1 MSTSIDSK
9 VVEMKFDNK
18 DFESNVKNTIST
30 LDKLK
35 DKLKFKGAESGLTSL
50 QKVSNKI
57 DFSGVSNGLDIA
69 SVKFSA
75 FQVAGITAI
84 SNITNSLLGLGKN
97 LINTF
102 AIEPRTQGFDE
113 YELKMG
119 SVQNIMNSTGASVEE
134 VGRYL
139 DELNTYADKTI
150 YSFSDMTSS
159 IGKFTNAGVS
169 LDKAVAA
176 IQGISNEA
184 AASGASAN
192 EASRAMYNF
201 AQALSQGS
209 VKLIDWKSIEYAN
222 MATSEFKNQLIQTA
236 VEMGTL
242 VKQNGKYISTTKDA
256 TGHTSDAFT
265 ATSMFNESLSSQW
278 LTTDVLVTTLGK
290 YADETTDI
298 GKKAFASAKDVK
310 TFSMMWDT
318 LKESAGSG
326 WAETFE
332 LIFGNFEEAKTL
344 WTGLT
349 NVFGAVIDKIST
361 ARNTLVKG
369 VMQGSWGQFVD
380 KITAAG
386 ISLDTFKGKLT
397 EIANAHGI
405 DMNSL
410 IAKYGSF
417 ESALA
422 RCDNA
427 GALASETLKS
437 LVNASKAAGNSQD
450 QFTKKL
456 KAFQNTVGKIWNSD
470 LKTGEDRYKALA
482 DAGYDY
488 SKVQGLVNKTVK
500 GHSLTLEDLSDE
512 QLKSIGYTQEEID
525 KLRVFSDEAQKSGS
539 AISRLMS
546 SLSSRDGRDLIF
558 NQTDGIVMNF
568 VNSLLKLAEI
578 GQKAFERMF
587 QPINASQIIDVL
599 SDIQQA
605 TAWVFNYLDAH
616 SKAMTNTLAG
626 LLAPLKLITSILSGA
641 FKVAIKLAAKIIGKA
656 DGTIF
661 DLTGSVGDA
670 IASFTNWIT
679 SAKIL
684 GRVFDGIYTVL
695 SHFIDG
701 VSAVISTIKKFVGSI
716 TIVKN
721 FKKVLDTFKPTL
733 EILKKLIEN
742 LTDGTIG
749 FKDAAKKSMESV
761 SKWYESCK
769 PLKVLFGDLG
779 DKISNAIEPLKQFIE
794 QLIPFD
800 DIEKK
805 VNNAKEAI
813 SGFIDD
819 LFGTADTS
827 KGKKTVK
834 QAVDEIVGYARNYL
848 LSLPSIDF
856 GQLFQ
861 NGLDTLV
868 KVKDRFF
875 ETMTGLKTDAQRTGN
890 VLTDFIQGI
899 NWKPLLSMAG
909 AIGALVVIKKFSDNL
924 NALSKTI
931 ASVTKPFSTFDPLV
945 QALSKTV
952 LSFKS
957 LLGGV
962 KFAVV
967 AQGILNLALA
977 IGVMAIAIKLI
988 GDMPLSSL
996 AAATAALGTLIIAIG
1011 VVAAIASRVATPA
1024 NAMAFASMGAMF
1036 AAFGIMIGIIA
1047 GAIGILSSIDSA
1059 GAKQAI
1065 DALGEVIGGL
1075 SGIVAVIL
1083 ALTKV
1088 GGDGEALAKAGS
1100 MFVKLGVALLLM
1112 SAALAIV
1119 GTMNEAQ
1126 VSQGREAIAAMGL
1139 LIIALVAISSK
1150 MPISKA
1156 KAIGKM
1162 FKALGVSLILMAA
1175 AVKLFGSMDRND
1187 MDQGLVAVTALGL
1200 LLGAIVGVISSNAA
1214 AMTGVAA
1221 SILAITFS
1229 IGLMVG
1235 ISKLA
1240 AKLKPEEFKA
1250 GAKAIAIFGGMMGLL
1265 VTLVSRYG
1273 GTNAIK
1279 IGGTVAALSIGIAA
1293 LVAVAILCGYVDIG
1307 QLGKGVIAV
1316 GILGLVFAAIM
1327 KACNGMN
1334 ENALMGAEKS
1344 IVAMAVVIA
1353 AMTVCAIALGMM
1365 DTAKCA
1371 QGVIAVGAM
1380 GLVFAAMIK
1389 ACEGLQN
1396 VKFTNV
1402 LATVLLL
1409 TTVVVAMAGVIW
1421 AMSALKV
1428 ENALPNAAGL
1438 GVLLLAFAASIK
1450 ILSTING
1457 DLKVSGK
1464 NLAEMLAITAG
1475 LGAVLI
1481 AMSAFKT
1488 NGAIENAIAVGVL
1501 LNAFAASIKI
1511 LSTIKSDLSVSSTS
1525 LGLMLLVTLGLAEI
1539 FRVMSDVNPESA
1551 IPNAIAVGVLLNAF
1565 AASIKILSTING
1577 MISIS
1582 IPALVAMGAACVI
1595 LAVVLSVMSALNVQG
1610 AIPNAI
1616 ALSVL
1621 LLAFSAA
1628 TAILAAI
1635 GPAAEFAVAGAGAMD
1650 AVIAIVAALLVSLGA
1665 LTTNFPQLQQWL
1677 NTGIPVLKQI
1687 GEGLG
1692 EALGSF
1698 VGGAL
1703 ESLSDHLPNI
1713 ATNLSNFFVN
1723 LDPVFTKIKQ
1733 LSGMDFSGVA
1743 SLAKALLTLT
1753 AADLLQ
1759 GISNIGDFFT
1769 GSSPAERMGQY
1780 ADALV
1785 TFSDKAAGIN
1795 VVGMANGAMAAP
1807 ILKKVIDA
1815 MPTEGGLN
1823 GLIFGSQSEG
1833 ISNMSKSL
1841 PKIANA
1847 AVAFGKAS
1855 ANIDIEAIQN
1865 GVKGVK
1871 AISKIMGM
1879 DFPTEGGLAGV
1890 LLGSKS
1896 EGIGNMSDKLV
1907 PLGKAAKAFGDATAK
1922 IVTDGVPGAIS
1933 VLSKIAKVTAND
1945 NMKTLQ
1951 SEFSTAGLKTKF
1963 ENLGSAAANFATM
1976 TAGKD
1981 YGACSAAI
1989 GALKGISSFMKGL
2002 TDFNG
2007 DNVTGFVTSVGELA
2021 KTNVSGLVA
2030 AFRNAG
2036 PVVAAAGMGLM
2047 QQLAVGI
2054 RAGSGIATSAI
2065 TAVVQSMKTCVAVAA
2080 SGFGKSGTAA
2090 IQVFAAGIRS
2100 SSSAPIAAVK
2110 QVVTSVKTAAN
2121 SVGSSFTSV
2130 GSKLMSKLASG
2141 IKSNASKAKTAASSA
2156 LKGVASTLRSYYDG
2170 FHSAGAWCALGLAR
2184 GIKSKNSA
2192 VTKAARS
2199 IARAAVEAA
2208 NKEAGVGSPAKKF
2221 ITIGKW
2227 CVLGLA
2233 VGFKKNTK
2241 IAQKAGGDLSKAVVQ
2256 TAQDTMDLLNDYSN
2270 FKMGYASITPVV
2282 DSKNFGRYTGSLD
2295 LSVNNI
2301 GRVIAEPIK
2310 SNATLMT
2317 ETQKAI
2323 EASNTQVLN
2332 AINELNSN
2340 LGGYTDAV
2348 ANSETAM
2355 YVDGKKLASSIA
2367 KPMNQQLGVLSR
2379 RGVLA

>member
-1 MSTSIDSK
+1 MSNSIDSK
-9 VVEMKFDNK
+9 VVEMKFDNR
-18 DFESNVKNTIST
+18 DFEANVKNTMST

-35 DKLKFKGAESGLTSL
+35 DKLKFKGAEAGLTSI
-50 QKVSNKI
+50 QKASDKI

-75 FQVAGITAI
+75 LQVAGITAI
-84 SNITNSLLGLGKN
+84 SNITNSLLGLGTN
-97 LINTF
+97 IINTF
-102 AIEPRTQGFDE
+102 AIQPRTQGFEE

-119 SVQNIMNSTGASVEE
+119 SVQNIMNATGASVEE
-134 VGRYL
+134 VGSYL

-150 YSFSDMTSS
+150 YSFSDMTSN
-159 IGKFTNAGVS
+159 IGKFTNAGVG

-184 AASGASAN
+184 AASDANAN

-209 VKLIDWKSIEYAN
+209 VKLIDWKSIENAN
-222 MATSEFKNQLIQTA
+222 MATVEFKNQLIQTA
-236 VEMGTL
+236 LEMGTL
-242 VKQNGKYISTTKDA
+242 VEQNGKYISTTTDA
-256 TGHTSDAFT
+256 TGHVSDAFD
-265 ATSMFNESLSSQW
+265 ATSMFNDSLSSQW
-278 LTTDVLVTTLGK
+278 MTTDVLVTTLGR

-298 GKKAFASAKDVK
+298 GKKAFAAAKDVK

-326 WAETFE
+326 WAQTFE

-349 NVFGAVIDKIST
+349 DVFSGVIDKIST

-386 ISLDTFKGKLT
+386 ISLDSFKSKLT
-397 EIANAHGI
+397 EIASTHGI
-405 DMNSL
+405 DLNSL
-410 IAKYGSF
+410 IEKYGSF
-417 ESALA
+417 EAALS

-427 GALASETLKS
+427 GALVSETLKN
-437 LVNASKAAGNSQD
+437 LVDASKAAGASQED
-450 QFTKKL
+450 YTQKL
-456 KAFQNTVGKIWNSD
+456 KSFQDTVGQVWNSD
-470 LKTGEDRYKALA
+470 LKTSEERYQALT

-488 SKVQGLVNKTVK
+488 SKVQDLVNKTVK
-500 GHSLTLEDLSDE
+500 GHALTLESLSDE

-546 SLSSRDGRDLIF
+546 SLGSRGGRDLIF
-558 NQTDGIVMNF
+558 NQQDGIIMNF

-599 SDIQQA
+599 RDIQQA

-616 SKAMTNTLAG
+616 SEAMSNTLAG
-626 LLAPLKLITSILSGA
+626 LLAPLKLISSILSGT
-641 FKVAIKLAAKIIGKA
+641 FTVALKLAAKIIGKA

-661 DLTGSVGDA
+661 DLTGSVGNA
-670 IASFTNWIT
+670 IAEFTNFIT
-679 SAKIL
+679 SAKVL
-684 GRVFDGIYTVL
+684 GRVFDSVYFIL
-695 SHFIDG
+695 SNFIDV
-701 VSAVISTIKKFVGSI
+701 VSAIISNIKNFVGSTI
-716 TIVKN
+716 IVKN
-721 FKKVLDTFKPTL
+721 FKKVFDSFKPTL
-733 EILKKLIEN
+733 TVIKKLIDN
-742 LTDGTIG
+742 VADGTLSL
-749 FKDAAKKSMESV
+749 KEAAKRASQAV
-761 SKWYESCK
+761 DKWYDSCK
-769 PLKVLFGDLG
+769 PLKTFFSGLG
-779 DKISNAIEPLKQFIE
+779 GSISDVIEPLKNFME

-800 DIEKK
+800 DIDEKVK
-805 VNNAKEAI
+805 KAKESL
-813 SGFIDD
+813 SGLLDD
-819 LFGTADTS
+819 LFGKSDSS

-834 QAVDEIVGYARNYL
+834 QAIDEVATYAKDYIAGL
-848 LSLPSIDF
+848 APIDF

-861 NGLDTLV
+861 NGLDTLA

-875 ETMTGLKTDAQRTGN
+875 ETMTGLKTDAQSTGN
-890 VLTDFIQGI
+890 ALTDFIQGV

-924 NALSKTI
+924 NTLSKTI
-931 ASVTKPFSTFDPLV
+931 SNVTKPFSTFDPLV

-962 KFAVV
+962 KFTVV

-988 GDMPLSSL
+988 GDMPLANL
-996 AAATAALGTLIIAIG
+996 AAATAALGGLILAIG
-1011 VVAAIASRVATPA
+1011 VVAAIASKVATPA
-1024 NAMAFASMGAMF
+1024 NSMAFAAMGVMF
-1036 AAFGIMIGIIA
+1036 AALGGMIAMVA
-1047 GAIGILSSIDSA
+1047 GAIWLISSIDSA
-1059 GAKQAI
+1059 GATQAV
-1065 DALGEVIGGL
+1065 DALGNLMLAMTAMIAL
-1075 SGIVAVIL
+1075 IL
-1083 ALTKV
+1083 NMTKK
-1088 GGDGEALAKAGS
+1088 GGDGKALTQAGS
-1100 MFVKLGVALLLM
+1100 MFVKLGAALLLM

-1119 GTMNEAQ
+1119 GTMSEVQAT
-1126 VSQGREAIAAMGL
+1126 QGTVVVGAMITFIA
-1139 LIIALVAISSK
+1139 ALVAVSNM
-1150 MPISKA
+1150 MPVSKA
-1156 KAIGKM
+1156 VEIGTM
-1162 FKALGVSLILMAA
+1162 FKSLGVALILMAA

-1187 MDQGLVAVTALGL
+1187 MDQGMVAVTVLGL
-1200 LLGAIVGVISSNAA
+1200 LFAAIIHVIASNGAALI
-1214 AMTGVAA
+1214 GVAGT
-1221 SILAITFS
+1221 ILAITVS
-1229 IGLMVG
+1229 IGLLIGV
-1235 ISKLA
+1235 SKLA
-1240 AKLKPEEFKA
+1240 AKLKPEEFAA
-1250 GAKAIAIFGGMMGLL
+1250 GAKAIGIFGGMMAAL
-1265 VTLVSRYG
+1265 VVIVTRYG
-1273 GTNAIK
+1273 GPTAIK

-1293 LVAVAILCGYVDIG
+1293 LIAVAILCGYVDTD
-1307 QLGKGVIAV
+1307 QLGKGVVAV
-1316 GILGLVFAAIM
+1316 GILGLMFAAIM

-1344 IVAMAVVIA
+1344 IVAMAVVIV
-1353 AMTVCAIALGMM
+1353 AMTACAIALGMM
-1365 DTAKCA
+1365 DTSKCV
-1371 QGVIAVGAM
+1371 QGVVAVSAM

-1396 VKFTNV
+1396 VKFGNV
-1402 LATVLLL
+1402 LTTVLLL

-1421 AMSALKV
+1421 AMSELKV
-1428 ENALPNAAGL
+1428 ENALPNAVGL
-1438 GVLLLAFAASIK
+1438 ASLLLAFAASIK

-1457 DLKVSGK
+1457 DIKVSGK
-1464 NLAEMLAITAG
+1464 VLAEMVTVTAA

-1481 AMSAFKT
+1481 VMSAFKT
-1488 NGAIENAIAVGVL
+1488 DGAIENAIAVG
-1501 LNAFAASIKI
+1501 I
-1511 LSTIKSDLSVSSTS
+1511 
-1525 LGLMLLVTLGLAEI
+1525 
-1539 FRVMSDVNPESA
+1539 
-1551 IPNAIAVGVLLNAF
+1551 LLNAF

-1577 MISIS
+1577 EISIS
-1582 IPALVAMGAACVI
+1582 IPALVAMGAACVL
-1595 LAVVLSVMSALNVQG
+1595 LAVILSAMSALKVQD

-1616 ALSVL
+1616 ALSTL

-1628 TAILAAI
+1628 TAILSAI
-1635 GPAAEFAVAGAGAMD
+1635 GPAAEFAIAGAAAMD

-1692 EALGSF
+1692 EALGAF

-1723 LDPVFTKIKQ
+1723 LDPTFTKIKQ

-1743 SLAKALLTLT
+1743 SLATALLQLT

-1785 TFSDKAAGIN
+1785 KFSEKAADID
-1795 VVGMANGAMAAP
+1795 VAGMTKGAVAAP
-1807 ILKKVIDA
+1807 ILKQVIDA
-1815 MPTEGGLN
+1815 MPTEGGLMGFIN
-1823 GLIFGSQSEG
+1823 GSQSEG
-1833 ISNMSKSL
+1833 IGNMAKVLPQMADAAKSFGDS
-1841 PKIANA
+1841 A
-1847 AVAFGKAS
+1847 A
-1855 ANIDIEAIQN
+1855 DINVEAIQN

-1890 LLGSKS
+1890 IFGSKS
-1896 EGIGNMSDKLV
+1896 EGIGNMSSKLV
-1907 PLGKAAKAFGDATAK
+1907 PLGEAAKKFGDATTG
-1922 IVTDGVPGAIS
+1922 IVTDGVSGAIS
-1933 VLSKIAKVTAND
+1933 ILNRIAKATASD
-1945 NMKTLQ
+1945 DMQTLQ
-1951 SEFSTAGLKTKF
+1951 SNFSTAGLKTKF
-1963 ENLGSAAANFATM
+1963 ENLGTAAANFATM

-1981 YGACSAAI
+1981 YGSCSAAVE
-1989 GALKGISSFMKGL
+1989 ALNSISSFMKGL
-2002 TDFNG
+2002 TEFNG
-2007 DNVTGFVTSVGELA
+2007 DGVTGFVSAVNELA
-2021 KTNVSGLVA
+2021 KTNVAGLVT
-2030 AFRNAG
+2030 AFQNAG
-2036 PVVAAAGMGLM
+2036 PQLTTAGSGLM
-2047 QQLAVGI
+2047 QNLAAGVT
-2054 RAGSGIATSAI
+2054 AGSGAATSAV
-2065 TAVVQSMKTCVAVAA
+2065 TAVVSNMVTSCTTAVAT
-2080 SGFGKSGTAA
+2080 FGQSGTSAMTNL
-2090 IQVFAAGIRS
+2090 AAGING
-2100 SSSAPIAAVK
+2100 SSAAPTSAVRTA
-2110 QVVTSVKTAAN
+2110 VTAMINAAN
-2121 SVGSSFTSV
+2121 SVGLKFSSV
-2130 GSKLMSKLASG
+2130 GAKMMSQLASG
-2141 IKSNASKAKTAASSA
+2141 IKSNTAKAKSAASSA
-2156 LKGVASTLRSYYDG
+2156 LNGVAGTLRGYYND
-2170 FHSAGAWCALGLAR
+2170 FHSAGAWCAVGLAN
-2184 GIKSKNSA
+2184 GISSKTGTVA
-2192 VTKAARS
+2192 EAARRV
-2199 IARAAVEAA
+2199 ARAAVEAA

-2227 CVLGLA
+2227 CVMGLA

-2241 IAQKAGGDLSKAVVQ
+2241 IAEKAGGDLSKAVVQ
-2256 TAQDTMDLLNDYSN
+2256 TAQDTMDLLNGYSN
-2270 FKMGYASITPVV
+2270 FKMGYASITPVI

-2295 LSVNNI
+2295 LSANI
-2301 GRVIAEPIK
+2301 SRVIAEPIK
-2310 SNATLMT
+2310 SNATLMA

-2340 LGGYTDAV
+2340 LGSYTDAV

-2379 RGVLA
+2379 RGGLA

>member
-1 MSTSIDSK
+1 MSNSIDSK
-9 VVEMKFDNK
+9 VVEMKFDNR
-18 DFESNVKNTIST
+18 DFEANVKNTMST

-35 DKLKFKGAESGLTSL
+35 DKLKFKGAEAGLTSI
-50 QKVSNKI
+50 QKASDKI
-57 DFSGVSNGLDIA
+57 DFSGVTNGLDIA

-75 FQVAGITAI
+75 LQVAGITAI
-84 SNITNSLLGLGKN
+84 SNITNSLLGLGTN

-102 AIEPRTQGFDE
+102 AIQPRTQGFDE

-119 SVQNIMNSTGASVEE
+119 SVQNIMNATGASVEE

-150 YSFSDMTSS
+150 YSFSDMTAN
-159 IGKFTNAGVS
+159 IGKFTNAGVG

-184 AASGASAN
+184 AASGANAN

-209 VKLIDWKSIEYAN
+209 VKLIDWKSIENAN
-222 MATSEFKNQLIQTA
+222 MATVEFKNQLIQTA
-236 VEMGTL
+236 LEMGTL
-242 VKQNGKYISTTKDA
+242 VEQNGKYISTTTDA
-256 TGHTSDAFT
+256 TGHVSDAFD
-265 ATSMFNESLSSQW
+265 ATSMFNDSLSSQW
-278 LTTDVLVTTLGK
+278 MTTDVLVTTLGR

-298 GKKAFASAKDVK
+298 GKKAFAAAKDVK

-326 WAETFE
+326 WAQTFE

-349 NVFGAVIDKIST
+349 DVFSGVIDKIST

-386 ISLDTFKGKLT
+386 ISLDSFKSKLT
-397 EIANAHGI
+397 EIANTHGI
-405 DMNSL
+405 DLNSL
-410 IAKYGSF
+410 IEKYGSF
-417 ESALA
+417 EAALS

-427 GALASETLKS
+427 GALVSETLKN
-437 LVNASKAAGNSQD
+437 LVDASKAAGASQED
-450 QFTKKL
+450 YTQKL
-456 KAFQNTVGKIWNSD
+456 KSFQDTVGQVWNSD
-470 LKTGEDRYKALA
+470 LKTSEERYQALT

-488 SKVQGLVNKTVK
+488 SKVQDLVNKTVK
-500 GHSLTLEDLSDE
+500 GHALTLESLSDE

-525 KLRVFSDEAQKSGS
+525 KLRVFSDEAQSAGS
-539 AISRLMS
+539 SLSRLMN
-546 SLSSRDGRDLIF
+546 SLGSRGGRDLIF
-558 NQTDGIVMNF
+558 NQQDGIIMNF

-599 SDIQQA
+599 KDIQQA

-616 SKAMTNTLAG
+616 SEAMSNTLAG
-626 LLAPLKLITSILSGA
+626 LLAPLKLISAILSGT
-641 FKVAIKLAAKIIGKA
+641 FTVALKLAAKIIGKA
-656 DGTIF
+656 DGSIF
-661 DLTGSVGDA
+661 DLTGSVGNA
-670 IASFTNWIT
+670 IAEFTNFIT
-679 SAKIL
+679 SAKVL
-684 GRVFDGIYTVL
+684 GRVFDTVYKIL
-695 SHFIDG
+695 STLIDG
-701 VSAVISTIKKFVGSI
+701 VAALVSNVKNFVGSTIIVKGFKKVFDSFKPTLSTIKKLMDNVAGGTLS
-716 TIVKN
+716 
-721 FKKVLDTFKPTL
+721 FK
-733 EILKKLIEN
+733 E
-742 LTDGTIG
+742 
-749 FKDAAKKSMESV
+749 AAKRATQAV
-761 SKWYESCK
+761 DKWYDSCK
-769 PLKVLFGDLG
+769 PLKTFFSDLG
-779 DKISNAIEPLKQFIE
+779 DKISDVVEPLKQFME

-800 DIEKK
+800 DIDEKVSK
-805 VNNAKEAI
+805 AKESL
-813 SGFIDD
+813 SGLLDD
-819 LFGTADTS
+819 LFGKSDSS

-834 QAVDEIVGYARNYL
+834 QAVDEVVTYAKDYIAG
-848 LSLPSIDF
+848 LSPIDF

-861 NGLDTLV
+861 NGLDSLV

-875 ETMTGLKTDAQRTGN
+875 ETMTGLKTDAQSTGN
-890 VLTDFIQGI
+890 ALTDFIQGV

-924 NALSKTI
+924 NTLSKTI
-931 ASVTKPFSTFDPLV
+931 SNVTKPFSTFDPLV

-962 KFAVV
+962 KFTVV

-988 GDMPLSSL
+988 GDMPLANL
-996 AAATAALGTLIIAIG
+996 AAATAALGGLILAIG
-1011 VVAAIASRVATPA
+1011 VVAAIASKVATPA
-1024 NAMAFASMGAMF
+1024 NSMAFAAMGVMF
-1036 AAFGIMIGIIA
+1036 AALGGMIAMVA
-1047 GAIGILSSIDSA
+1047 GAIWLISSIDSA
-1059 GAKQAI
+1059 GATKAV
-1065 DALGEVIGGL
+1065 DALGNLMLAMTAMIAL
-1075 SGIVAVIL
+1075 IL
-1083 ALTKV
+1083 NMTKK
-1088 GGDGEALAKAGS
+1088 GGDGKALTQAGS
-1100 MFVKLGVALLLM
+1100 MFVKLGAALLLM

-1119 GTMNEAQ
+1119 GTMSEAQ
-1126 VSQGREAIAAMGL
+1126 ATQGTVVVGAMITFIA
-1139 LIIALVAISSK
+1139 ALVAVSNM
-1150 MPISKA
+1150 MPVSKA
-1156 KAIGKM
+1156 VEIGTM
-1162 FKALGVSLILMAA
+1162 FKSLGVALILMAA

-1200 LLGAIVGVISSNAA
+1200 LFAAIIHVIASN
-1214 AMTGVAA
+1214 GVALIGVA
-1221 SILAITFS
+1221 GTILAITVS
-1229 IGLMVG
+1229 IGLLIG

-1240 AKLKPEEFKA
+1240 AKLKPDEFAA
-1250 GAKAIAIFGGMMGLL
+1250 GAKAIAIFGGMMAAL
-1265 VTLVSRYG
+1265 VVIVTRYG
-1273 GTNAIK
+1273 GPTAIK

-1293 LVAVAILCGYVDIG
+1293 LIAVAILCGYVDVD
-1307 QLGKGVIAV
+1307 QLGKGVVAV
-1316 GILGLVFAAIM
+1316 SILGLMFAAIM

-1344 IVAMAVVIA
+1344 IVAMAVVIV
-1353 AMTVCAIALGMM
+1353 AMTACAIALGMM

-1371 QGVIAVGAM
+1371 QGVVAVSAM
-1380 GLVFAAMIK
+1380 SLVFAAMIK

-1396 VKFTNV
+1396 VKFGNV
-1402 LATVLLL
+1402 LTTVLLL

-1421 AMSALKV
+1421 AMSELKV
-1428 ENALPNAAGL
+1428 ENALPNAVGL
-1438 GVLLLAFAASIK
+1438 ASLLLAFAASIK

-1457 DLKVSGK
+1457 DIKVSGK
-1464 NLAEMLAITAG
+1464 VLAEMVAVTAA

-1481 AMSAFKT
+1481 VMSAFKT
-1488 NGAIENAIAVGVL
+1488 DGAIENAIAVG
-1501 LNAFAASIKI
+1501 I
-1511 LSTIKSDLSVSSTS
+1511 
-1525 LGLMLLVTLGLAEI
+1525 
-1539 FRVMSDVNPESA
+1539 
-1551 IPNAIAVGVLLNAF
+1551 LLNAF

-1577 MISIS
+1577 TISIS
-1582 IPALVAMGAACVI
+1582 IPALVAMGAACVL
-1595 LAVVLSVMSALNVQG
+1595 LAVILSAMSDLKVQD

-1616 ALSVL
+1616 ALSTL

-1635 GPAAEFAVAGAGAMD
+1635 GPAAEFAIAGAAAMD

-1665 LTTNFPQLQQWL
+1665 LTTDFPQLQQWL

-1692 EALGSF
+1692 EALGAF

-1703 ESLSDHLPNI
+1703 ESLSDHLPDI

-1723 LDPVFTKIKQ
+1723 LDPTFTKIKQ
-1733 LSGMDFSGVA
+1733 LSGMDFSGVS
-1743 SLAKALLTLT
+1743 SLATALLKLT

-1785 TFSDKAAGIN
+1785 KFSEKAADIN
-1795 VVGMANGAMAAP
+1795 VAGMTKGAVAAP
-1807 ILKKVIDA
+1807 ILKQVIDA
-1815 MPTEGGLN
+1815 MPTEGGLMGFIN
-1823 GLIFGSQSEG
+1823 GSQSEA
-1833 ISNMSKSL
+1833 ISNMSESL
-1841 PKIANA
+1841 PKIADA
-1847 AVAFGKAS
+1847 AVKFGESS
-1855 ANIDIEAIQN
+1855 ADINVEAIQN
-1865 GVKGVK
+1865 GVNGVK

-1890 LLGSKS
+1890 LFGSKS
-1896 EGIGNMSDKLV
+1896 EGIGNMSSKLV
-1907 PLGKAAKAFGDATAK
+1907 PLGKAAKDFGDATTG
-1922 IVTDGVPGAIS
+1922 IVTDGVSGAIS
-1933 VLSKIAKVTAND
+1933 ILNRIAKATASD
-1945 NMKTLQ
+1945 DMQTLQ
-1951 SEFSTAGLKTKF
+1951 STFSTAGLQTKF
-1963 ENLGSAAANFATM
+1963 NNLGAAAANFATM

-1981 YGACSAAI
+1981 YGSCSAAVE
-1989 GALKGISSFMKGL
+1989 ALNGVSSFMKGL
-2002 TDFNG
+2002 TEFNG
-2007 DNVTGFVTSVGELA
+2007 DGVTSFVSAVNELA
-2021 KTNVSGLVA
+2021 KTNVAGLVA
-2030 AFRNAG
+2030 AFQNAG
-2036 PVVAAAGMGLM
+2036 PQLTTAGSGLM
-2047 QQLAVGI
+2047 QNLAAGVT
-2054 RAGSGIATSAI
+2054 AGSGAATSAV
-2065 TAVVQSMKTCVAVAA
+2065 TAVVSNMVTSCTTAVAT
-2080 SGFGKSGTAA
+2080 FGQSGTSAMTNL
-2090 IQVFAAGIRS
+2090 AAGING
-2100 SSSAPIAAVK
+2100 SSAAPTSAVRT
-2110 QVVTSVKTAAN
+2110 VVTAMINAAN
-2121 SVGSSFTSV
+2121 SAGSKFSSV
-2130 GSKLMSKLASG
+2130 GAKMMSQLASG
-2141 IKSNASKAKTAASSA
+2141 IRSNASKAKSAASSA
-2156 LKGVASTLRSYYDG
+2156 LNGVANTLRGYYDG
-2170 FHSAGAWCALGLAR
+2170 FYSAGAWCAMGLAH
-2184 GIKSKNSA
+2184 GITSKTSA
-2192 VTKAARS
+2192 VTASARS

-2227 CVLGLA
+2227 CVMGLA
-2233 VGFKKNTK
+2233 VGFRKNTK
-2241 IAQKAGGDLSKAVVQ
+2241 IAEKAGGDLSKAVVQ

-2295 LSVNNI
+2295 LSANI
-2301 GRVIAEPIK
+2301 SRVIAEPIK

-2332 AINELNSN
+2332 AINELNDN
-2340 LGGYTDAV
+2340 LGSYTDAV

-2379 RGVLA
+2379 RGGLA